1 MTQKKISS
9 NKNEWLAGRHDM
21 PTEAQRL
28 LPAIPSLEVGE
39 SAINNAAAIEALCT
53 RGLLWLA
60 ENKAGY
66 GNRIGRARR
75 PNAIQPFKVTG
86 LDDLLPE
93 GGFLPGT
100 AHELF
105 VESGLREAPSAI
117 VSAIGAIV
125 HRSRLKE
132 TSSTSKLAAW
142 IGKSAWPTPHF
153 LDHIFHAPAHSI
165 PPQITALSERKPAST
180 VSGSLSRCLFLDPP
194 NQKATFWTIDTALRS
209 PAVGVVIASLPK
221 ISFALSR
228 RFLLA
233 SRTGDTIGLF
243 YRPIRQGGRPQDTAT
258 AFTTRWLIRPEVS
271 TTSHPRWIIEL
282 LKYKGSAPR
291 KTTWSV
297 ELCGSDDDQN
307 VPLHLSPSVADRRS
321 TSSTSGESARD
332 RRRA

>member
-1 MTQKKISS
+1 MVHKGIIN
-9 NKNEWLAGRHDM
+9 NKNKRLKEQLDM
-21 PTEAQRL
+21 ASKAQRL
-28 LPAIPSLEVGE
+28 LLSPPSLEIGE
-39 SAINNAAAIEALCT
+39 STIPEEAAIEALCT

-60 ENKAGY
+60 ENQATY
-66 GNRIGRARR
+66 GGNRARR

-105 VESGLREAPSAI
+105 VESGLSNAPSAI
-117 VSAIGAIV
+117 VSTIGAIV
-125 HRSRLKE
+125 HRSGSKE

-153 LDHIFHAPAHSI
+153 LDHIFHAPLGST
-165 PPQITALSERKPAST
+165 PPHGTALSDPDLVST
-180 VSGSLSRCLFLDPP
+180 SSASLSRCLFLDPP
-194 NQKATFWTIDTALRS
+194 NEKVNFWSIDTALRS
-209 PAVGVVIASLPK
+209 PAIGVVIAALPK

-233 SRTGDTIGLF
+233 SRIGNTIGLF
-243 YRPIRQGGRPQDTAT
+243 YRPIRQGGLPKDTAT
-258 AFTTRWLIRPEVS
+258 AFTTRWLIRPEIS
-271 TTSHPRWIIEL
+271 MTSHPRWIIEL

-291 KTTWSV
+291 RTTWSV

-321 TSSTSGESARD
+321 TSPASGENERNQ
-332 RRRA
+332 RRA